1 MNKTMRNKFM
11 NKNEKGFTLVELL
24 IALTLLAVLAL
35 AVTGMLAGLPRF
47 YQDLRGGE
55 EGEEEVWTAL
65 SFMARELRSARKFKK
80 DSTDKRLIFVD
91 ENNQQ
96 ITYSYD
102 AGNKELRRQVGA
114 ATGVPVIGDIGAG
127 DWEITYH
134 VSDTDDPARFIQINL
149 KLKEGSIT
157 IQPRMYRG
165 KGPDNDGWCE

>member
-1 MNKTMRNKFM
+1 MDKFM
-11 NKNEKGFTLVELL
+11 KKNEYGFTLVELL
-24 IALTLLAVLAL
+24 IALTLFAALAL
-35 AVTGMLAGLPRF
+35 AVTVMLAGLPRF
-47 YQDLRGGE
+47 YQDLRGEE
-55 EGEEEVWTAL
+55 EGEEEVWTAMN
-65 SFMARELRSARKFKK
+65 FMARELRSAKKFNTN
-80 DSTDKRLIFVD
+80 STDKRLVFLD
-91 ENNQQ
+91 EKDQQ

-102 AGNKELRRQVGA
+102 AGSKELKRQVGA
-114 ATGVPVIGDIGAG
+114 AGGVPMIGDIGAG